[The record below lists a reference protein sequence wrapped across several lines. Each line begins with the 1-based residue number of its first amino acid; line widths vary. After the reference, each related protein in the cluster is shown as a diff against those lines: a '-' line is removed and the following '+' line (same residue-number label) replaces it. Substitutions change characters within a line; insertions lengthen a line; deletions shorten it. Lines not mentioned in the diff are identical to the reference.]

1 VLSIVL
7 QDWPENIAL
16 RVTETDDNDEY
27 IERKNI
33 NIKEDIRA
41 VKHFISRYKKAFER
55 IELKYDIN
63 GKSAEESAQEI
74 VETMIYPR
82 ISKTYSLPQ

>member
-16 RVTETDDNDEY
+16 RMTETDDNDEY
-27 IERKNI
+27 IKRKNI
-33 NIKEDIRA
+33 NIKEDIKD
-41 VKHFISRYKKAFER
+41 VKYFFSRYKKAFER

-74 VETMIYPR
+74 VETMICPR
-82 ISKTYSLPQ
+82 ISQTYALPH